1 MQHVLIIPFEKKNDF
16 KGVKYNIQEKV
27 YTYECQDNE
36 TLPEILIPYKC
47 KLFSLEWH
55 IENKINKIKPKFN
68 YPVIWKPK
76 EHQSYASNLMKI
88 AYEKKYPGFLLA
100 DDTGLGK
107 TISTLDFVLNER
119 SFKKILIVFP
129 ISVFAHWSLT
139 LLNLGVSHNKNIT
152 LINYDKLPKLFQ
164 SEAPKKKL
172 SSTRAKGK
180 QKRIAREIPAP
191 EFDVIIWDESHK
203 CKNEKSAKS
212 MLAEKLNA
220 KANFLIWLSATAG
233 QNPLELNYLRK
244 LIAQQLKLKFNT
256 PDLYIKWCKSF
267 EETVLIE
274 KIKKVLFESKDICG
288 LRRRPQEI
296 SGWKELERNLYPM
309 YLDEEALED
318 YKKSWEEFKSELINE
333 RKYTGKTKNK
343 KENILVKSIRFRQ
356 KSSWLRIDSTVNL
369 IMDYLESNKQVAIS
383 VAFKET
389 QYKIAEILKNK
400 KINSSIING
409 DMSIDEKEK
418 ERLKFQKGENKV
430 VIFTVEEGISLHQ
443 GEYNDVERILLI
455 HDIRWSAIQMA
466 QIEGRCHRDGK
477 FSPCYWLYADGTK
490 DLDIGNALVKRVK
503 NMKNLMGDDV
513 KLLEEIED
521 IFIK

>member
-1 MQHVLIIPFEKKNDF
+1 MQHVLMIPFEKRTDF
-16 KGVKYNIQEKV
+16 KGVKYDVNEKV
-27 YTYECQDNE
+27 YIYDCPNNEELPDN
-36 TLPEILIPYKC
+36 LKIYKC
-47 KLFSLEWH
+47 KMFSLEWH
-55 IENKINKIKPKFN
+55 IENKINKVKPKFN
-68 YPVIWKPK
+68 YPIVWKPK

-107 TISTLDFVLNER
+107 TISTLDFVLNEK

-139 LLNLGVSHNKNIT
+139 LLNLGVSNNKNIT
-152 LINYDKLPKLFQ
+152 LVNYDKLPKLFQ

-191 EFDVIIWDESHK
+191 DFDVIIWDESHK

-212 MLAEKLNA
+212 LLAEKLNA
-220 KANFLIWLSATAG
+220 KAKFLIWLSATAG

-244 LIAQQLKLKFNT
+244 LIAQQIKLKFAT
-256 PDLYIKWCKSF
+256 PESYIKWCKSF
-267 EETVLIE
+267 EESFL
-274 KIKKVLFESKDICG
+274 IKKINDVLFNSDNICA

-296 SGWKELERNLYPM
+296 AGWKELERNLYPM
-309 YLDEEALED
+309 YLDEESLED

-333 RKYTGKTKNK
+333 REKVKKNQK
-343 KENILVKSIRFRQ
+343 KKDNILVKSIRFRQ
-356 KSSWLRIDSTVNL
+356 KSSWLRISSTVDL
-369 IMDYLESNKQVAIS
+369 IVDYLESGKQVAVS

-400 KINSSIING
+400 KIKSSIING
-409 DMSIDEKEK
+409 DMSISEKED
-418 ERLKFQKGENKV
+418 ERLSFQKGETKV

-443 GEYNDVERILLI
+443 GEHNNAERVLLI

-466 QIEGRCHRDGK
+466 QIEGRCHRDGM
-477 FSPCYWLYADGTK
+477 FSPCYWLYAEGTK
-490 DLDIGNALVKRVK
+490 DIDIGNALVKRVK
-503 NMKNLMGDDV
+503 NMKTLMGDDV
-513 KLLEEIED
+513 NLLEEIED
-521 IFIK
+521 IFVK